1 MPNRIFIPTQ
11 SYGDW
16 QRLLAK
22 PELQWKAGYSAMTL
36 ARSWQAAAPVGFPPE
51 VAASLASAGAPE
63 LQNLSLLLAL
73 PEFQVPLPGGERPS
87 QTDLLAVARGSKGL
101 VTIAVEGKVDEI
113 FGPTIGQKRAEK
125 SAGVDERLRS
135 LFQCVSLSAAD
146 VADGLRY
153 QLLHRTAS
161 AVLVAEQFFA
171 AAAVMLVHSFSP
183 SNKWFEDFAA
193 FAALFKVQPKAGEVV
208 LICKPRGI
216 PLFIGWCRGDQQFR
230 GDVGSNS
237 SSSGRESA

>member
-1 MPNRIFIPTQ
+1 MLLDPTTTEETVPNRIFIPTQ

-22 PELQWKAGYSAMTL
+22 PKLHWKAGYSAMTR
-36 ARSWQAAAPVGFPPE
+36 ARSWEAAAPAGFPPE
-51 VAASLASAGAPE
+51 VAACLGSAGVPE

-87 QTDLLAVARGSKGL
+87 QTDLLAMARGSKGL
-101 VTIAVEGKVDEI
+101 VAIAVEGKVDEA

-125 SAGVDERLRS
+125 SAGVDERLAS
-135 LFQCVSLSAAD
+135 LFQCVGLTAAN
-146 VADGLRY
+146 VTDGIRY

-183 SNKWFEDFAA
+183 SNKWFED
-193 FAALFKVQPKAGEVV
+193 LR
-208 LICKPRGI
+208 IC
-216 PLFIGWCRGDQQFR
+216 CA
-230 GDVGSNS
+230 V
-237 SSSGRESA
+237 

>member
-1 MPNRIFIPTQ
+1 MPNHIFIPTQ

-22 PELQWKAGYSAMTL
+22 PDLHWKAGYSAMTL
-36 ARSWQAAAPVGFPPE
+36 ARSWEAAAPGFPPE
-51 VAASLASAGAPE
+51 VAASLASAGVPE

-73 PEFQVPLPGGERPS
+73 PEFQVPLPGGVRPS
-87 QTDLLAVARGSKGL
+87 QTDLLAVARGPKAL
-101 VTIAVEGKVDEI
+101 VTIAVEGKVDEV

-135 LFQCVSLSAAD
+135 LFECIGLSAANVTD
-146 VADGLRY
+146 AVRY

-161 AVLVAEQFFA
+161 AVLVAEQYFA

-183 SNKWFEDFAA
+183 SNKGFKDFAS
-193 FAALFKVQPKAGEVV
+193 FAALFNVQPKVGEVA

-230 GDVGSNS
+230 QDVGSKL
-237 SSSGRESA
+237 